1 MAHPE
6 RLSAGEGDNLLICRK
21 KKIDD
26 EKQVLPEAANHK
38 AHNPS
43 GKNPVK
49 ALFAVLYRKLFSM
62 VSDDA
67 VTQKLSDA
75 FTQKLRDPAT

>member
-21 KKIDD
+21 KKMDD
-26 EKQVLPEAANHK
+26 GKQFLPEAADHK

-43 GKNPVK
+43 GKNSVK
-49 ALFAVLYRKLFSM
+49 ALFAVLYRKLFSV
-62 VSDDA
+62 VSGDA
-67 VTQKLSDA
+67 VTQKLSD
-75 FTQKLRDPAT
+75 PAT